1 MWVEILSATYRRNG
15 GLWMTFHRHLSIQ
28 VLLDWFVPKSQAWN
42 FKLKGLPGFPR
53 WQFMEEQITY
63 CVWTWSSRMETTRY
77 NHFTEN
83 FEKCFEISFA
93 LQHHEHTCDKCH
105 LRRERENSAFI
116 YHSKQTSAK
125 IQACVERSAYRI
137 WFWEGVCMKV
147 IKEVMVDSWS
157 MATVVE
163 I

>member
-1 MWVEILSATYRRNG
+1 VWVEILSATYRRNG

-53 WQFMEEQITY
+53 WQFMDEQITY

-83 FEKCFEISFA
+83 WEMFWDFICVATPQDIHVTNVTSGE
-93 LQHHEHTCDKCH
+93 
-105 LRRERENSAFI
+105 RERILHLYTTA
-116 YHSKQTSAK
+116 SKLVPK
-125 IQACVERSAYRI
+125 YKLVL
-137 WFWEGVCMKV
+137 
-147 IKEVMVDSWS
+147 KEVLTGYGSERACAWRW
-157 MATVVE
+157 
-163 I
+163 